1 MSLSS
6 LSKSDVTPPA
16 AWVENLAKTGFIALG
31 IVYCLIGTL
40 AFMAAFEVGG
50 KTAQDTN
57 KQGVFRFILEQPF
70 GKVLL
75 GVVALGL
82 ACYALWRL
90 LAAIFD
96 PEKKGTDAS
105 GIGHRLAYAF
115 SGMFYGAMAYYAAS
129 LALGQD
135 SSSGEGD
142 SRQTLVRELLQQPFG
157 QWLVGLVAVG
167 TIGLGVYQIYRA
179 VSGKYRKKIEESK
192 LRSEGKTMLIRAG
205 LVGYIARGLVW
216 LLIGYLFLQAALHAK
231 ASEAGDTDK
240 AFQMLEHATFGS
252 LLLGVLALGLI
263 CYGVFMFVR
272 ARCEVIKG
280 SL

>member
-6 LSKSDVTPPA
+6 ISKSDVTPSA
-16 AWVENLAKTGFIALG
+16 GWVESLARTGFIALG
-31 IVYCLIGTL
+31 IVYCLVGTL

-50 KTAQDTN
+50 KTAQDTD

-70 GKVLL
+70 GQLLL
-75 GVVALGL
+75 GLVALGL

-90 LAAIFD
+90 LAAFFD
-96 PEKKGTDAS
+96 PEKKGTDAK
-105 GIGHRLAYAF
+105 GIGQRLAYAF
-115 SGMFYGAMAYYAAS
+115 SGLFYGTMAFYAAS

-135 SSSGEGD
+135 SSSGQGD
-142 SRQTLVRELLQQPFG
+142 SRQSLVRELLQQSFG
-157 QWLVGLVAVG
+157 QWLVGLLAAG
-167 TIGLGVYQIYRA
+167 TILLGAYQIYRA

-192 LRSEGKTMLIRAG
+192 LRSEGKTTLIRAG

-216 LLIGYLFLQAALHAK
+216 LLIGYLFLRAALHANAK
-231 ASEAGDTDK
+231 EAGGTGK
-240 AFQMLEHATFGS
+240 AFQLLEHATFGS
-252 LLLGVLALGLI
+252 LLLGAVALGLI

-272 ARCEVIKG
+272 ARCEVIQG